1 MSGRPSRRGLD
12 RMGFVSGVVVTVVV
26 YGVLLGAVV
35 YSRGHAAA
43 PQKENLVYVDA
54 QLVRFGKPRDLSF
67 LPHVKA
73 QPKVAEKPKG
83 LKFTDNPDKPVVKK
97 PDEEKPDEKA
107 LQAHKDLIRKMAEED
122 DRATQAALEEGSL
135 TGTRGGTAA
144 VASGD
149 PFVLA
154 VTAAITEKWAVPS
167 MLTPGELAKLK
178 AVACLKIGED
188 GSLVEFK
195 IKEPSGNDLFDG
207 SLNSTLGSIKE
218 LVKPYGPFAKAAL
231 NYRLCAEFTKQ

>member
-1 MSGRPSRRGLD
+1 MLHQDQGLD
-12 RMGFVSGVVVTVVV
+12 TRSIISGIVLTLVV
-26 YGVLLGAVV
+26 YGVLVV
-35 YSRGHAAA
+35 VLLYGRGQSARR
-43 PQKENLVYVDA
+43 PETIQYVNA
-54 QLVRFGKPRDLSF
+54 ELVRFGKPRDLSF

-135 TGTRGGTAA
+135 SGTRGGTAA

-188 GSLVEFK
+188 GRLVEFK

-231 NYRLCAEFTKQ
+231 NYRLCAEFAKQ